1 MTLRACG
8 VLSGKVTLSPSSP
21 ITQLFSGIGL
31 GLFGLA
37 LIATLLVTGLLLIR
51 IGFRSRRRGSTPRC
65 RTCEYDLTGLVSDR
79 CPECGTVITTESE
92 VYGERYRRPVLG
104 LIGLL
109 LIVLATLP
117 LLKPVQQINWYQY
130 VPTGVVLNHLETTT
144 GPALQKTW
152 TEIQRRDKAGQLSK
166 RHLHRLI
173 EICLK
178 EQASSSPRKMQQTFI
193 NYLGQLYLDST
204 RSQQQNALSQ
214 EQADRFFSQ
223 MVTLEFETRP
233 RVVRGDSVPYRIKHW
248 GHGPVRSFY
257 SKQEM
262 LAIAV
267 DDSEVQRNGGAT
279 GGGVSGHGAMSSVF
293 EYDVPGTHTVRVDL
307 RLRIYDDT
315 VGTREEDRVLLY
327 EEERSLK
334 AEFELLDEEPE
345 GYIQMVENPTLKQQ
359 LQNCITLERFAFRGR
374 PNKLHA
380 HMEFKKV
387 PVNVAFEV
395 LASIGGKEYH
405 FSALDVSQ
413 GRSIQW
419 SVISDADIPPAES
432 CTVIFR
438 SSEKRARATV
448 DLFEIWDGELVYEN
462 VPIKL
467 PQATTTSTAPV
478 N

>member
-1 MTLRACG
+1 MFRG
-8 VLSGKVTLSPSSP
+8 GGLSLW
-21 ITQLFSGIGL
+21 GI
-31 GLFGLA
+31 A
-37 LIATLLVTGLLLIR
+37 LIGALLVAGLLLIR

-79 CPECGTVITTESE
+79 CPECGTVITIESK

-104 LIGLL
+104 VIGLL

-144 GPALQKTW
+144 GPALQKAW
-152 TEIQRRDKAGQLSK
+152 KEIRRRDKAGQLSK
-166 RHLHRLI
+166 RHLNRLI
-173 EICLK
+173 EIGLK

-204 RSQQQNALSQ
+204 RSQQQNALSP

-223 MVTLEFETRP
+223 MVTVEFETRP
-233 RVVRGDSVPYRIKHW
+233 RVVRGDPVPYRIKHV
-248 GHGPVRSFY
+248 GSGPRQGFY
-257 SKQEM
+257 SEKKL

-267 DDSEVQRNGGAT
+267 DDSEVQRSGGAMS
-279 GGGVSGHGAMSSVF
+279 GGVSGHGAMSSVF
-293 EYDVPGTHTVRVDL
+293 EYDVPGTHTIKADL
-307 RLRIYDDT
+307 RLRIYEGT

-334 AEFELLDEEPE
+334 TEFELLDEEPE

-359 LQNCITLERFAFRGR
+359 LQNCITPERFAFRGR
-374 PNKLHA
+374 PNKLHGY
-380 HMEFKKV
+380 MESKKV

-395 LASIGGKEYH
+395 LASIGRKEYRLSSLQVLQGQSTTWH
-405 FSALDVSQ
+405 FGAY
-413 GRSIQW
+413 
-419 SVISDADIPPAES
+419 ADIPPAES
-432 CTVIFR
+432 CTVILR
-438 SSEKRARATV
+438 SNEKGARRTV
-448 DLFEIWDGELVYEN
+448 DMFDIWDGELVYEN
-462 VPIKL
+462 IPIKL
-467 PQATTTSTAPV
+467 PQATTTSTAPA

>member
-1 MTLRACG
+1 M
-8 VLSGKVTLSPSSP
+8 
-21 ITQLFSGIGL
+21 FSGGRLSLWGI
-31 GLFGLA
+31 A
-37 LIATLLVTGLLLIR
+37 LIGALLMAGLLLIR

-79 CPECGTVITTESE
+79 CPECGTVITTESK

-130 VPTGVVLNHLETTT
+130 VPTGVVLKHLETTT
-144 GPALQKTW
+144 GPALRKAW
-152 TEIQRRDKAGQLSK
+152 NEIQRRDKAGQLSK
-166 RHLHRLI
+166 RHLNRLI
-173 EICLK
+173 EIGLK
-178 EQASSSPRKMQQTFI
+178 EQASSSPRKMLLHFI
-193 NYLGQLYLDST
+193 KYLVQLYLDST
-204 RSQQQNALSQ
+204 RSQQQNALSP
-214 EQADRFFSQ
+214 EQADRFLSQ
-223 MVTLEFETRP
+223 MVTLELETRP
-233 RVVRGDSVPYRIKHW
+233 RVVRGDPVPYRIKHW
-248 GHGPVRSFY
+248 EYGCVWSFY

-267 DDSEVQRNGGAT
+267 DDSEVQRSGGAT
-279 GGGVSGHGAMSSVF
+279 GGRVLGRGSTSSVF
-293 EYDVPGTHTVRVDL
+293 EYDVPGTHTVRVDI

-315 VGTREEDRVLLY
+315 MGTRKDRVLLY

-359 LQNCITLERFAFRGR
+359 LQNCITPERFVCRGR
-374 PNKLHA
+374 PNKLHG
-380 HMEFKKV
+380 HIEFKKV

-395 LASIGGKEYH
+395 LANIGGKEYRL
-405 FSALDVSQ
+405 SSLDVSQ
-413 GRSIQW
+413 GRSTPW
-419 SVISDADIPPAES
+419 SFISYADIPPAEN
-432 CTVIFR
+432 CTVILR
-438 SSEKRARATV
+438 TSEERARSTV
-448 DLFEIWDGELVYEN
+448 DLFDIWDGELVYEN

-467 PQATTTSTAPV
+467 PQATTTSTAPA